1 MDSLAYM
8 SSKAPVLTPDLIKVL
23 KIFLGSALALV
34 LMLSFFDGYRA
45 NNTGKDR
52 AFQAADADRLFF
64 VNLRSIHYDR
74 EVRSEAGMELF
85 RHGKRQQPDTIATFF
100 PALVLHSKQK
110 EAYLFFELEGADYP
124 IQIQA
129 NLGDQFIQ
137 IPFDLGGN
145 TAHKALG
152 EQLWALLQQ
161 NASFKWAVDGK
172 EYPLWQ
178 TESEKEV
185 LKTVL
190 TDYFRVLNQPQ
201 P

>member
-1 MDSLAYM
+1 M
-8 SSKAPVLTPDLIKVL
+8 SSKSPVLTPDLLKVL

-34 LMLSFFDGYRA
+34 LVLSFFDGYRA

-52 AFQAADADRLFF
+52 SFQAADSDRLFF

-74 EVRSEAGMELF
+74 EVRLEAGMELF
-85 RHGKRQQPDTIATFF
+85 RHGKRLKTDTIPSFF
-100 PALVLHSKQK
+100 PALLLHTKQK
-110 EAYLFFELEGADYP
+110 EAYLFFELEGAEYP
-124 IQIQA
+124 VQLQA
-129 NLGDQFIQ
+129 ISGDEVIH
-137 IPFDLGGN
+137 ISFDLGGN

-152 EQLWALLQQ
+152 EQLWPLLQQ
-161 NASFKWAVDGK
+161 NASFSLSVSGK

-190 TDYFRVLNQPQ
+190 TDYFRILNQSQ

>member
-1 MDSLAYM
+1 M
-8 SSKAPVLTPDLIKVL
+8 SSKAPVLTPDLIQVL
-23 KIFLGSALALV
+23 KIFLGSALGIVV
-34 LMLSFFDGYRA
+34 LLSFFDGYRA

-52 AFQAADADRLFF
+52 SFQAADADRLFF

-74 EVRSEAGMELF
+74 EIRQEADMELF
-85 RHGKRQQPDTIATFF
+85 RHGKRSKFDTIPRFF
-100 PALVLHSKQK
+100 PALLLPYKKYES
-110 EAYLFFELEGADYP
+110 YLFFELEGADYP

-129 NLGDQFIQ
+129 KLAEGDQLIQ
-137 IPFDLGGN
+137 IPFELSGN
-145 TAHKALG
+145 TAHKSLG
-152 EQLWALLQQ
+152 EQLWPLLQQ
-161 NASFKWAVDGK
+161 KASFKLLVEEK

-190 TDYFRVLNQPQ
+190 TDYFRILNQPQ

>member
-1 MDSLAYM
+1 M

-23 KIFLGSALALV
+23 KIFLGSALGLV
-34 LMLSFFDGYRA
+34 LLLSFFDGYRA

-52 AFQAADADRLFF
+52 TFQVADADRLFF

-74 EVRSEAGMELF
+74 EVRQEADMELF
-85 RHGKRQQPDTIATFF
+85 RHGKRLKSDTIPTFF
-100 PALVLHSKQK
+100 PAILLPSKTK

-124 IQIQA
+124 IQIQVI
-129 NLGDQFIQ
+129 LGDEVIQ
-137 IPFDLGGN
+137 IPFDLSGN
-145 TAHKALG
+145 TAHKSLG
-152 EQLWALLQQ
+152 EQLWPLLQQ
-161 NASFKWAVDGK
+161 QASFKLLVEGK

-178 TESEKEV
+178 TESDKQV

-190 TDYFRVLNQPQ
+190 TDYFRILNQAQ

>member
-1 MDSLAYM
+1 M
-8 SSKAPVLTPDLIKVL
+8 SSKAPVLTPDLIKIL
-23 KIFLGSALALV
+23 KIFLGSALGLV
-34 LMLSFFDGYRA
+34 LILSFFDGYRA
-45 NNTGKDR
+45 NNTGKER
-52 AFQAADADRLFF
+52 TFQVADADRLFF

-74 EVRSEAGMELF
+74 EVRQEAVMEIF
-85 RHGKRQQPDTIATFF
+85 RHGKRLKSDTIPRFF
-100 PALVLHSKQK
+100 PAILLPSKTN

-129 NLGDQFIQ
+129 KLRDQVIQ

-152 EQLWALLQQ
+152 EQLWPMLQQ
-161 NASFKWAVDGK
+161 NASFSWFVGGK
-172 EYPLWQ
+172 ETPLWQ

-190 TDYFRVLNQPQ
+190 TDYFRILNQPQ

>member
-1 MDSLAYM
+1 MPSQ
-8 SSKAPVLTPDLIKVL
+8 SPVFTPDLIQVL
-23 KIFLGSALALV
+23 KIFLGSALGLV
-34 LMLSFFDGYRA
+34 LILSFFDGYRA

-52 AFQAADADRLFF
+52 SFQVADADRLFF

-74 EVRSEAGMELF
+74 ELRQEAGMELF
-85 RHGKRQQPDTIATFF
+85 RHGKRLKSDTIPKFF
-100 PALVLHSKQK
+100 PAIVLPFKKQ

-124 IQIQA
+124 LQIKA
-129 NLGDQFIQ
+129 ILPNRALS

-145 TAHKALG
+145 TAHKQLG
-152 EQLWALLQQ
+152 EQLWPLLQQ
-161 NASFKWAVDGK
+161 NASFSLSVNGK
-172 EYPLWQ
+172 ESLLWE

-190 TDYFRVLNQPQ
+190 TDYFRILNQPQ

>member
-1 MDSLAYM
+1 M

-34 LMLSFFDGYRA
+34 LILSFFDGYRA

-52 AFQAADADRLFF
+52 AFQVADADRLFF

-74 EVRSEAGMELF
+74 EVRQEAEMELF
-85 RHGKRQQPDTIATFF
+85 RHGKRLMSDTIPTFF
-100 PALVLHSKQK
+100 PALLLHSKQK

-129 NLGDQFIQ
+129 NLGDEVIQ

-152 EQLWALLQQ
+152 EQLWSLLQQ
-161 NASFKWAVDGK
+161 NASFKWTVDGK

-190 TDYFRVLNQPQ
+190 TDYFRILNQPQ

>member
-1 MDSLAYM
+1 M
-8 SSKAPVLTPDLIKVL
+8 SSKPPVLTPDLIKVL
-23 KIFLGSALALV
+23 KIFLGSTLGLV
-34 LMLSFFDGYRA
+34 LVLSFFDGYRA

-52 AFQAADADRLFF
+52 SFQVADADRLFF

-74 EVRSEAGMELF
+74 ELRQEAEMELF
-85 RHGKRQQPDTIATFF
+85 RHAKRPKTDTIPTFF
-100 PALVLHSKQK
+100 PAILLPSKTN
-110 EAYLFFELEGADYP
+110 EAYLFFELEGVDYP

-129 NLGDQFIQ
+129 TLGDVVIQ

-152 EQLWALLQQ
+152 EQLWSLLQQ
-161 NASFKWAVDGK
+161 KASFGLSVNGK

-190 TDYFRVLNQPQ
+190 TDYFRILNQPQ

>member
-1 MDSLAYM
+1 M
-8 SSKAPVLTPDLIKVL
+8 SSKTPVLTPDLIKVL

-34 LMLSFFDGYRA
+34 LVLSFFDGYRA

-52 AFQAADADRLFF
+52 AFQVADADRLFF
-64 VNLRSIHYDR
+64 VNLRSIHYER
-74 EVRSEAGMELF
+74 EVRPEAGMELF
-85 RHGKRQQPDTIATFF
+85 RHGKRLKPDTIPIFF
-100 PALVLHSKQK
+100 PALLLHSKQE

-129 NLGDQFIQ
+129 ILGGEVIQ

-152 EQLWALLQQ
+152 EQLWSLLQQ
-161 NASFKWAVDGK
+161 NASFSLSVNGK
-172 EYPLWQ
+172 ETPLWK

-190 TDYFRVLNQPQ
+190 TDYFRILNQAQ

>member
-1 MDSLAYM
+1 
-8 SSKAPVLTPDLIKVL
+8 
-23 KIFLGSALALV
+23 
-34 LMLSFFDGYRA
+34 
-45 NNTGKDR
+45 
-52 AFQAADADRLFF
+52 
-64 VNLRSIHYDR
+64 
-74 EVRSEAGMELF
+74 MEFF
-85 RHGKRQQPDTIATFF
+85 RHGKRLKPDTIPTFF
-100 PALVLHSKQK
+100 PALLLHSKQK

-129 NLGDQFIQ
+129 NLGDEVIQ

-152 EQLWALLQQ
+152 EQLWSLLQQ
-161 NASFKWAVDGK
+161 NASFSLSVNGK
-172 EYPLWQ
+172 ETPLWK

-190 TDYFRVLNQPQ
+190 TDYFRILNQTQ

>member
-1 MDSLAYM
+1 M
-8 SSKAPVLTPDLIKVL
+8 SSKAPVLTPDLIKIL
-23 KIFLGSALALV
+23 KIFLGSALGLV
-34 LMLSFFDGYRA
+34 LILSFFDGYRA
-45 NNTGKDR
+45 NNTGKER
-52 AFQAADADRLFF
+52 TFQVADADRLFF

-74 EVRSEAGMELF
+74 EVRQEAVMEIF
-85 RHGKRQQPDTIATFF
+85 RHGKRLKSDTIPRFF
-100 PALVLHSKQK
+100 PAILLPSKTN

-129 NLGDQFIQ
+129 KLRDQVIQ

-152 EQLWALLQQ
+152 EQLWPMLQQ
-161 NASFKWAVDGK
+161 NASFSWLVGGK
-172 EYPLWQ
+172 ETPFWQ

-190 TDYFRVLNQPQ
+190 TDYFRILNQPQ

>member
-1 MDSLAYM
+1 M
-8 SSKAPVLTPDLIKVL
+8 SSKSPVLTPDLLKVL

-34 LMLSFFDGYRA
+34 LVLSFFDGYRA

-52 AFQAADADRLFF
+52 SFQAADADRLFF

-74 EVRSEAGMELF
+74 EVRLEAGMELF
-85 RHGKRQQPDTIATFF
+85 RHGKRLKTDTIPTFF
-100 PALVLHSKQK
+100 PALLLHTKQK
-110 EAYLFFELEGADYP
+110 EAYLFFELEGAEYP
-124 IQIQA
+124 IQLQA
-129 NLGDQFIQ
+129 ISGDEVIH

-152 EQLWALLQQ
+152 EQLWPLLQQ
-161 NASFKWAVDGK
+161 NASFSLSVSGK

-190 TDYFRVLNQPQ
+190 TDYFRILNQPQ

>member
-1 MDSLAYM
+1 M

-23 KIFLGSALALV
+23 KIFLGSALGLV
-34 LMLSFFDGYRA
+34 LLLSFFDGYRA

-52 AFQAADADRLFF
+52 TFQVADADRLFF

-74 EVRSEAGMELF
+74 EVRQEAEMELF
-85 RHGKRQQPDTIATFF
+85 RHGKRRKFDTIPSFF
-100 PALVLHSKQK
+100 PAILLPSKTK

-129 NLGDQFIQ
+129 ILGDEVIQ
-137 IPFDLGGN
+137 TPFDLSGN
-145 TAHKALG
+145 TAHKSLG
-152 EQLWALLQQ
+152 EQLWSLLQQ
-161 NASFKWAVDGK
+161 QVSFKLLVEGK

>member
-1 MDSLAYM
+1 M

-23 KIFLGSALALV
+23 KIFLGSALGIV
-34 LMLSFFDGYRA
+34 LLLSFFDGYRA

-52 AFQAADADRLFF
+52 SFHAADAGRLFF
-64 VNLRSIHYDR
+64 LNLRSIHYDR
-74 EVRSEAGMELF
+74 EMRQEAGMELF
-85 RHGKRQQPDTIATFF
+85 RHMKRLNSDTIPVFF
-100 PALVLHSKQK
+100 PAILLPSKKQ
-110 EAYLFFELEGADYP
+110 EAYLYFELVEADYP
-124 IQIQA
+124 LQIKA
-129 NLGDQFIQ
+129 ILADREVQ

-152 EQLWALLQQ
+152 EQLWPLLQH
-161 NASFKWAVDGK
+161 NASFSLLVGKK

-190 TDYFRVLNQPQ
+190 TDYFRILNQPQ

>member
-1 MDSLAYM
+1 
-8 SSKAPVLTPDLIKVL
+8 LTPDLIKVL

-52 AFQAADADRLFF
+52 TFQVADADRLFF

-85 RHGKRQQPDTIATFF
+85 RHGKRQQPDTIPAFF

-190 TDYFRVLNQPQ
+190 TDYFRILNQPQ

>member
-1 MDSLAYM
+1 M
-8 SSKAPVLTPDLIKVL
+8 SSKAPVLTPDLLKVL

-52 AFQAADADRLFF
+52 TFQVADADRLFF

-74 EVRSEAGMELF
+74 EVRQEAEMELF
-85 RHGKRQQPDTIATFF
+85 RHGKRLMSDTIPSFF
-100 PALVLHSKQK
+100 PALLLHTKQK
-110 EAYLFFELEGADYP
+110 EAYLFFELEGAEYP

-129 NLGDQFIQ
+129 ISGDEVIQ
-137 IPFDLGGN
+137 LPFDLGGN
-145 TAHKALG
+145 TVHKALG
-152 EQLWALLQQ
+152 EQLWSLLQQ
-161 NASFKWAVDGK
+161 NASFKWTVDGK

-190 TDYFRVLNQPQ
+190 TDYFRILNQPQ

>member
-1 MDSLAYM
+1 M

-23 KIFLGSALALV
+23 KIFLGSALGLV
-34 LMLSFFDGYRA
+34 LILSFFDGYRA
-45 NNTGKDR
+45 NNTGKER
-52 AFQAADADRLFF
+52 TFQVAAADRLFF

-74 EVRSEAGMELF
+74 EVRQEADMEIF
-85 RHGKRQQPDTIATFF
+85 RHGKRLKSDTIPRFF
-100 PALVLHSKQK
+100 PAILLPSKTN

-129 NLGDQFIQ
+129 KLRDQVIQ

-152 EQLWALLQQ
+152 EQLWPMLQQ
-161 NASFKWAVDGK
+161 NASFSWLVGGK
-172 EYPLWQ
+172 ETPLWQ

-190 TDYFRVLNQPQ
+190 TDYFRILNQPQ

>member
-1 MDSLAYM
+1 M

-34 LMLSFFDGYRA
+34 LVLSFFDGYRA

-52 AFQAADADRLFF
+52 AFQVADADRLFF
-64 VNLRSIHYDR
+64 VNLRSIQYDR
-74 EVRSEAGMELF
+74 EVRLEAGMELF
-85 RHGKRQQPDTIATFF
+85 RHGKRLKTDTIPTIF
-100 PALVLHSKQK
+100 PALLLHTKQK
-110 EAYLFFELEGADYP
+110 KAYLFFELEGAEYP
-124 IQIQA
+124 IQLQA
-129 NLGDQFIQ
+129 ISGDEVIH

-152 EQLWALLQQ
+152 EQLWPLLQQ
-161 NASFKWAVDGK
+161 NASFSLSVSGK

-185 LKTVL
+185 LETVL
-190 TDYFRVLNQPQ
+190 TDYFRILNQPQ

>member
-1 MDSLAYM
+1 MF
-8 SSKAPVLTPDLIKVL
+8 SKSPVLTPDLIKVL

-34 LMLSFFDGYRA
+34 LLLSFFDGYRA
-45 NNTGKDR
+45 NNTGKER
-52 AFQAADADRLFF
+52 TFQVADADRLFF

-74 EVRSEAGMELF
+74 ELRSEAKMELF
-85 RHGKRQQPDTIATFF
+85 RHGKRPKFDTIPSFF
-100 PALVLHSKQK
+100 PAILLPSKTK

-129 NLGDQFIQ
+129 MLGDEVIQ
-137 IPFDLGGN
+137 IPFDLSGN
-145 TAHKALG
+145 TAHKSLG
-152 EQLWALLQQ
+152 EQLWPLLQQ
-161 NASFKWAVDGK
+161 QASFKLLLQGK

-178 TESEKEV
+178 TESDQEV

-190 TDYFRVLNQPQ
+190 TDYFRILNQAQ